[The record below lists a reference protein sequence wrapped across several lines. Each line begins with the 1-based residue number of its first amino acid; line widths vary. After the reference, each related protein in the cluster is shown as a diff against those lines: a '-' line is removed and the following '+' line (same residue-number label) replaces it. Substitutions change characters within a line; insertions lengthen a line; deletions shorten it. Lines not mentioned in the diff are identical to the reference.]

1 MQKDRLYIF
10 KNKIDVQ
17 SLDLFLRK
25 NEIRVPVIFRKI
37 YNFSEIMEIRYFP
50 QNHWFS
56 RYATKLKMINI
67 CFYKLFAVVAKNEPG
82 YENVY
87 GHYLLRS

>member
-37 YNFSEIMEIRYFP
+37 YNFSEIMVLDIFP
-50 QNHWFS
+50 KIIDFLATLQNWKWSIFVFTNYS
-56 RYATKLKMINI
+56 Q
-67 CFYKLFAVVAKNEPG
+67 
-82 YENVY
+82 
-87 GHYLLRS
+87 